1 MSNPYGSQT
10 VPFTDVASD
19 FQKLATIPES
29 LKDTYIDY
37 GSTDFATL
45 RNALIEYINA
55 VYPLEYNNFVE
66 SDLGMM
72 LIELV
77 SYMGAVMS
85 LKSDMLANENFIT
98 TAKDIDSVRKLFK
111 LVGISLN
118 GPTSAQTS
126 PKVYVDGVENHAKKL
141 ELSPSERVFTVNS
154 PQDGE
159 AITYTM
165 YRISNGVVDNV
176 NSNGTIQLQT
186 AYFNPTTAKREYYK
200 DGVLLEGAFGYQTGT
215 FSQVDIFKSIILEE
229 SPVIQNSVEIYIDL
243 PTVPSVDGAYRQVNN
258 LYQASSIDDK
268 VFEVVYNDNF
278 AAKVVFGDGSNGVS
292 PPVLAKYTVTYR
304 VGGGSRGNL
313 PANYINGVGTGTY
326 DPDGAATAKSIRVV
340 QDSIAT
346 GGSDA
351 ETVAHAKTF
360 GPLFFKTQDRVVSLE
375 DYKAFANKFT
385 SPLGTTGRATAV
397 TRQAYSSANII
408 DLYLLEKAS
417 TTQFQKASLS
427 FKDALL
433 TALESKKMLT
443 DEVVLVDGL
452 IRTLDLVVTIHID
465 KKFEG
470 VEGTVTSRVAGRIQN
485 YFLVDNWDFGDPLII
500 SDLNRHIFETDEVRF
515 SSVDNITS
523 NVPVEFNEIIQLN
536 NVSVNVA
543 LV

>member
-10 VPFTDVASD
+10 VPFTTVASD

-45 RNALIEYINA
+45 RNALIKYINA
-55 VYPLEYNNFVE
+55 VYPTEYNNFVE

-98 TAKDIDSVRKLFK
+98 TAKDINSVRKLFN

-126 PKVYVDGVENHAKKL
+126 PKVYIDGVDPILASL
-141 ELSPSERVFTVNS
+141 ELTPSERVFTVNS

-159 AITYTM
+159 ALTYTM

-176 NSNGTIQLQT
+176 NSNGTIRLQT
-186 AYFNPTTAKREYYK
+186 PNAPGRNYYT
-200 DGVLLEGAFGYQTGT
+200 DGVLLEGAFGYQSGT
-215 FSQVDIFKSIILEE
+215 FPQIDTFKSIILDER
-229 SPVIQNSVEIYIDL
+229 PVIQNSVEVYINM
-243 PTVPSVDGAYRQVNN
+243 PTLPSVDGAYRQVNN
-258 LYQASSIDDK
+258 LYQASSTSDK
-268 VFEVVYNDNF
+268 IFEVVYKDNF
-278 AAKVVFGDGSNGVS
+278 AAKIVFGDGSNGVS
-292 PPVLAKYTVTYR
+292 PPALAKYTVTYR

-313 PANYINGVGTGTY
+313 PANYINGVGTGIY
-326 DPDGAATAKSIRVV
+326 DPDDSIVATSIRVV
-340 QDSIAT
+340 QDSIST
-346 GGSDA
+346 GGADA
-351 ETVAHAKTF
+351 ETVDHAKTF
-360 GPLFFKTQDRVVSLE
+360 GPLFFKTQDRIVSLE
-375 DYKAFANKFT
+375 DYKAYANNFT
-385 SPLGTTGRATAV
+385 SPLATTGKAVAV

-433 TALESKKMLT
+433 TALESKKMIT

-452 IRTLDLVVTIHID
+452 IRTLDLVVTINID

-470 VEGTVTSRVAGRIQN
+470 VEGTVTSKVANRIQN
-485 YFLVDNWDFGDPLII
+485 YFLVDNWDFGDPLIL
-500 SDLNRHIFETDEVRF
+500 SDLNRYIFETEDVRF
-515 SSVDNITS
+515 SSIDNISS
-523 NVPVEFNEIIQLN
+523 NIIVEFNEIIQLN

>member
-1 MSNPYGSQT
+1 MSNPYASQT
-10 VPFTDVASD
+10 VPFTDVTSD
-19 FQKLATIPES
+19 FQKLATIPDS

-37 GSTDFATL
+37 GATDFASL
-45 RNALIEYINA
+45 RNALIKYINA
-55 VYPLEYNNFVE
+55 VYPTEYNNFVE

-72 LIELV
+72 LIEIV

-98 TAKDIDSVRKLFK
+98 TAKDIDSVRKLFN
-111 LVGISLN
+111 LVGISMN

-126 PKVYVDGVENHAKKL
+126 PKVYVDGVAPLIKSL
-141 ELSPSERVFTVNS
+141 ELTPSERVFTVNS

-159 AITYTM
+159 VLTYTM
-165 YRISNGVVDNV
+165 YRISDGVIDNV

-186 AYFNPTTAKREYYK
+186 QSAPAREYYV
-200 DGVLLEGAFGYQTGT
+200 DAVLLEGAFGYQTGT
-215 FSQVDIFKSIILEE
+215 FSQVDTFKSITLEE
-229 SPVIQNSVEIYIDL
+229 SPVIQNSVEVYVDM

-258 LYQASSIDDK
+258 LYQASSTNDK
-268 VFEVVYNDNF
+268 VFEVVYNDNY
-278 AAKVVFGDGSNGVS
+278 AARIVFGDGSNGVS
-292 PPVLAKYTVTYR
+292 PPALANYTVTYR

-326 DPDGAATAKSIRVV
+326 DGGEKSIRIV
-340 QDSIAT
+340 QDSIST

-351 ETVAHAKTF
+351 ETVDHAKTF
-360 GPLFFKTQDRVVSLE
+360 GPLFFKTQDRIVSLE
-375 DYKAFANKFT
+375 DYKAYANNFT

-427 FKDALL
+427 FKDAML

-452 IRTLDLVVTIHID
+452 IRTLDLVVTINVD

-470 VEGTVTSRVAGRIQN
+470 VEGTVTSRVADRIQN

-500 SDLNRHIFETDEVRF
+500 SDLNRHIFETDDVRF

>member
-37 GSTDFATL
+37 GATDFATL
-45 RNALIEYINA
+45 RDSLLKYINA
-55 VYPLEYNNFVE
+55 VYPTEYNNFIE
-66 SDLGMM
+66 SDLGIM

-111 LVGISLN
+111 LVGIGMN
-118 GPTSAQTS
+118 GPTSAQTI
-126 PKVYVDGVENHAKKL
+126 PEVYVDGVAEGSLNKDL
-141 ELSPSERVFTVNS
+141 ELTPAQRVFTVTS

-159 AITYTM
+159 SLTYTL
-165 YRISNGVVDNV
+165 YRIQDGVVDNV
-176 NSNGTIQLQT
+176 NSNGNLLLSSYSATR
-186 AYFNPTTAKREYYK
+186 KYYT
-200 DGVLLEGAFGYQTGT
+200 DAVLLEGAFAVQSGT
-215 FSQVDIFKSIILEE
+215 FSQLDDFKSIILEE
-229 SPVIQNSVEIYIDL
+229 RPVIQNSVQVYIDM
-243 PTVPSVDGAYRQVNN
+243 PSVPSVNGAYRQVNN
-258 LYQASSIDDK
+258 LYQASSTDDR
-268 VFEVVYNDNF
+268 VFEVVYTDDF
-278 AAKVVFGDGSNGVS
+278 TAKVVWGDGNNGVS
-292 PPVLAKYTVTYR
+292 PPSLAPYLITYR

-313 PANYINGVGTGTY
+313 PNNFINGVGTGTY
-326 DPDGAATAKSIRVV
+326 GGAADTGIRVV
-340 QDSIAT
+340 QSTIAT

-351 ETVAHAKTF
+351 ETVSHAKTF
-360 GPLFFKTQDRVVSLE
+360 GPLFFKTQDRIVSLE
-375 DYKAFANKFT
+375 DYKAYANKFT
-385 SPLGTTGRATAV
+385 SPLGTTGKATAV

-427 FKDALL
+427 FKNALL
-433 TALESKKMLT
+433 TALENKKMLT
-443 DEVVLVDGL
+443 DEVILVDGL
-452 IRTLDLVVTIHID
+452 IRTLDLVVTVTID

-470 VEGTVTSRVAGRIQN
+470 IEGTVTSRVANRIQQ
-485 YFLVDNWDFGDPLII
+485 YFLVDNWDFGDSLVLA
-500 SDLNRHIFETDEVRF
+500 DLNRHIFETEDVRF
-515 SSVDNITS
+515 SSIDNMSS
-523 NVPVEFNEIIQLN
+523 NVHVEFNEIIQLN
-536 NVSVNVA
+536 NVSVNVT